1 MNQTHLGIL
10 MTMSDDGICSTFC
23 YFVLINLWIILLVKE
38 QWKRWQEERERER
51 GLELDDSN
59 L

>member
-10 MTMSDDGICSTFC
+10 MTMSDDGIYSTFW

-38 QWKRWQEERERER
+38 QGKRWQEERERER